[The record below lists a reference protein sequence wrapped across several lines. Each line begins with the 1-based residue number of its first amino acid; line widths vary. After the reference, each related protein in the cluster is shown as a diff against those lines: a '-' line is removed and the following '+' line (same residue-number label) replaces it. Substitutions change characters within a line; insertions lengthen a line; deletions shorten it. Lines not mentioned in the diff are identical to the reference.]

1 MIRFLDIDIIWY
13 VMILWLFIHIVLH
26 HKTRAADTQRSPN
39 IDGNYPTSDTLPFM
53 GVISV
58 ECPNLRLTI
67 KYITDTFLVSYLAPL
82 PSCHLAPQTI
92 PVILPTPQAHPPSPM
107 VHSANQSL
115 TVNLLVS
122 PSPSEEREKMRA
134 KCRWI
139 LTRYS
144 ECGVKIRIIPPNMD
158 IYLF

>member
-1 MIRFLDIDIIWY
+1 
-13 VMILWLFIHIVLH
+13 
-26 HKTRAADTQRSPN
+26 
-39 IDGNYPTSDTLPFM
+39 M

-158 IYLF
+158 IYLFWGVRYYKQTNKLEPHTASIFLSNYTPIWNQLSVQQNKQWSVVLRKLLKK